1 MQIGAD
7 HPNFFTI
14 RVAKVEA
21 TCWRDE
27 ELELR
32 VTDKSKCSI
41 YSQLEAL
48 KAA

>member
-7 HPNFFTI
+7 HPNFFMI

-32 VTDKSKCSI
+32 VTDKSN